1 MITRSEVPFTINGV
15 KSSIHCLYQSAV
27 KTMRTV
33 PRVYHYHDYIEFL
46 YATSSDTGLWINGER
61 YTFGDGDL
69 AIINSGEPHAFTF
82 NDNSEYICIK
92 FSPGIF
98 SADSGCMFQLQYL
111 LPTFSKDM
119 KKKRIL
125 HADELQGTNVAEL
138 FEEIMKE
145 WDEKHTA
152 NELVIRANIFKI
164 FTHII
169 RIWEK
174 NNLISF
180 TSKPS
185 EAMQKALT
193 YIADKNAC
201 VTEEEVAEFC
211 SLSTNY
217 FSRTFKNTVGKNF
230 KDYICS
236 TKLQNARTLLV
247 TTDKNIT
254 EIAYETGFSS
264 TSHFI
269 SSFKKEFNQTP
280 KQFQKSIRNK
290 S

>member
-1 MITRSEVPFTINGV
+1 MITRSEVPFTINGI

-27 KTMRTV
+27 RTSRTV
-33 PRVYHYHDYIEFL
+33 PKVYHYHDYIEFL
-46 YATSSDTGLWINGER
+46 YATSSDMGLWINGEKHNFR
-61 YTFGDGDL
+61 DGDL

-82 NDNSEYICIK
+82 NDNSEYICLK

-111 LPTFSKDM
+111 LPMFSNDL
-119 KKKRIL
+119 KKRII
-125 HADELQGTNVAEL
+125 HRHELEDIDIASLVN
-138 FEEIMKE
+138 EIMIE
-145 WDEKHTA
+145 WEEKKTA
-152 NELVIRANIFKI
+152 SELVIRANIFKI
-164 FTHII
+164 FTHVI

-174 NNLISF
+174 NNLINF

-201 VTEEEVAEFC
+201 VTEEEVAAYC

-217 FSRTFKNTVGKNF
+217 FSRTFKNTVGKNY

-254 EIAYETGFSS
+254 EVAYETGFSS

-269 SSFKKEFNQTP
+269 SSFKKEFGQTP
-280 KQFQKSIRNK
+280 KQFQKSIKNK